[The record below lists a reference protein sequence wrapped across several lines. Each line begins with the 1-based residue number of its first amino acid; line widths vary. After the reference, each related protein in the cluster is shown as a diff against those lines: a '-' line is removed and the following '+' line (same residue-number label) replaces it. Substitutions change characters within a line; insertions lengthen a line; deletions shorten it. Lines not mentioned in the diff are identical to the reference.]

1 MDSLNYHALSLTEQ
15 AREVLKGELSVMVTP
30 IKTRQKLATA
40 KPQTEWLRT
49 EARRTFMANPTRAW
63 RIQQAQALNVP
74 LYGVTRTALQ
84 SIVQTSTT
92 NAGRFGA
99 DLWFKVRR
107 KAQKYGAD
115 IVAICT
121 EHSRLG
127 RRALSTT

>member
-15 AREVLKGELSVMVTP
+15 AREVLKGELSVWLRP
-30 IKTRQKLATA
+30 LKRAKANPTA

-49 EARRTFMANPTRAW
+49 EREERLWQALRAW

-74 LYGVTRTALQ
+74 AYVIFHDRTLQ
-84 SIVQTSTT
+84 SIVQTVPQTL
-92 NAGRFGA
+92 A
-99 DLWFKVRR
+99 DLGQIYGLGEA

-121 EHSRLG
+121 EHSRLEV
-127 RRALSTT
+127 